1 MELPGCLW
9 LGVNTLPSVLETW
22 RYGFDPSVGKTPLPP
37 PHPRGGNGNLLQD
50 SCLGNPMDR
59 GASWAAIHGVAK
71 RVTQLSNSTTTA
83 TTSQTASDCPQT
95 TRSQERNKQDF
106 LPAGFSSNV
115 ALLTL
120 WCQPPEL

>member
-1 MELPGCLW
+1 MELHGCLW
-9 LGVNTLPSVLETW
+9 LRGKESAFSFGDMEIWVRSLGWEDTPS
-22 RYGFDPSVGKTPLPP
+22 
-37 PHPRGGNGNLLQD
+37 PHPRGGNGNLLRD

-71 RVTQLSNSTTTA
+71 RVTQLSDSTTAA
-83 TTSQTASDCPQT
+83 TTSQTASDCPKT
-95 TRSQERNKQDF
+95 TKSQERNKQDF